1 MTRFPDKPP
10 PDWNLGEW
18 EDALTI
24 NVGTVHACRA
34 CGNLVMVTKG
44 GVGVMELICC
54 GKPME
59 KVNPQE
65 DTLQEETQ

>member
-1 MTRFPDKPP
+1 MEEKKMTRHPEQPP
-10 PDWNLGEW
+10 SDWNLGEW

-24 NVGTVHACRA
+24 NVGTTYACRE

-44 GVGVMELICC
+44 GVGVMELVCC

-59 KVNPQE
+59 EVK
-65 DTLQEETQ
+65 LQDGK